1 MLFCSRNLIDL
12 PEEVNLR
19 IASFL
24 DRKSQISF
32 AGVSRYCRFTVFS
45 IVEDFCISCSALGNN
60 VCFLNCMKSLRKLSV
75 IEHYNEKKK
84 CHLEALRMLAVYV
97 QDFHA
102 LKCIKLSGVQ
112 IDFSILHQ
120 IIVNAK
126 ALEII
131 CAKSSTPFTLQFVS
145 CLLAVKKKI

>member
-1 MLFCSRNLIDL
+1 MR
-12 PEEVNLR
+12 
-19 IASFL
+19 
-24 DRKSQISF
+24 
-32 AGVSRYCRFTVFS
+32 
-45 IVEDFCISCSALGNN
+45 
-60 VCFLNCMKSLRKLSV
+60 
-75 IEHYNEKKK
+75 KK

-126 ALEII
+126 SLEII
-131 CAKSSTPFTLQFVS
+131 CAKASTPFTLQFDS
-145 CLLAVKKKI
+145 CLLAVKKIKI